1 MKKIL
6 FLTPLVLIFI
16 GCAPKMG
23 KDIFIEPQGTL
34 RLESSS
40 SDIALELLSAIG
52 LVTSGNG
59 IRLGSDVKIIN
70 HWKSD
75 ITLRSLSYALADSHE
90 EFARGEVTL
99 DENKPIVVA
108 SNSEQ
113 NVPISLLID
122 PSKLSIGQIEKI
134 VASKQPLFIRGSA
147 TIQVWGISHRYVF
160 DKEIGKYLVKGLM
173 DRVPNRK

>member
-6 FLTPLVLIFI
+6 FLTPLVLILV

-23 KDIFIEPQGTL
+23 KDIIIEPQGTI
-34 RLESSS
+34 RLESSQE
-40 SDIALELLSAIG
+40 DIALELLSAIG
-52 LVTSGNG
+52 LVSSGNG

-90 EFARGEVTL
+90 EFACGEVTL
-99 DENKPIVVA
+99 DDNKPIVVA

-113 NVPISLLID
+113 NIPITLLID
-122 PSKLSIGQIEKI
+122 PSKLSVGQIEKI
-134 VASKQPLFIRGSA
+134 LASKQPLFIRGSA
-147 TIQVWGISHRYVF
+147 TIQVWGIPHRYVF
-160 DKEIGKYLVKGLM
+160 DKEIGKYLAKTLT
-173 DRVPNRK
+173 DRVPHR